1 LIPRR
6 SIVVIGLALVF
17 MAGACGNARVEG
29 TAGRLIKTLPAEM
42 VPSELLGLPVTQENM
57 SASLSTQKDAFVE
70 AVGLYAMRRADLV
83 QATLQVS
90 RFRSNAPIDKASFR
104 TSVVSQIGG
113 RRSQQF
119 RMGSSTVYR
128 TTGRKQVISLWF
140 RDHYLFVLSVRD
152 TFDQPRSL
160 LRETLKVTP

>member
-1 LIPRR
+1 LRTR
-6 SIVVIGLALVF
+6 AIVAVTLALVSV
-17 MAGACGNARVEG
+17 AGACGNTRVEG
-29 TAGRLIKTLPAEM
+29 TAGRAIKELPAEL
-42 VPSELLGLPVTQENM
+42 VPAQLFGLPVTQENM

-70 AVGLYAMRRADLV
+70 AIGLYAMRRSDLV

-90 RFRSNAPIDKASFR
+90 RFRSNAPLDKASFR

-119 RMGSSTVYR
+119 RMGQSTVYR

-140 RDHYLFVLSVRD
+140 HH
-152 TFDQPRSL
+152 PRSL
-160 LRETLKVTP
+160 LREALEVKP